1 MRQDKTLLTLPLDL
15 IQLREDEMI
24 LLKGGMSRGVEE
36 PNNGCSSNGGSPR
49 VLAGIMGIL
58 FGGLGIHKFIL
69 GYVSEG
75 VVQLLLS
82 VITCGA
88 AGIIGFIEGIIY
100 LAMDDRKF
108 EETYIRNH
116 RGWF

>member
-1 MRQDKTLLTLPLDL
+1 MAFCNRCGVR
-15 IQLREDEMI
+15 IEDGKN
-24 LLKGGMSRGVEE
+24 LCDDCAA
-36 PNNGCSSNGGSPR
+36 NGDGTQKASDSGSGGSPR
-49 VLAGIMGIL
+49 VLAGVMGIL

-69 GYVSEG
+69 GYVTEG
-75 VVQLLLS
+75 VIQLLLTL
-82 VITCGA
+82 ITCGA

-108 EETYIRNH
+108 VETYIRNH

>member
-1 MRQDKTLLTLPLDL
+1 MPFCNRCGVQ
-15 IQLREDEMI
+15 IEDGKN
-24 LLKGGMSRGVEE
+24 LCNNCAAADAGMQKSSG
-36 PNNGCSSNGGSPR
+36 SSNGGSPR

-100 LAMDDRKF
+100 LARDDRKF